1 VYAPTDALFWSDLN
15 YKFNQEALFG
25 EATYTVTPK
34 FNVTGGLRW
43 YNFKEDRTQIFDGLF
58 GEGNDGKPQIQ
69 PGSAKANGV
78 APRVIASYKLS
89 DSTRLNAQVSKGFRL
104 GGINDPLN
112 VSLCTPGDL
121 ATFSGHNAWKDETL
135 WDYEVGSKS
144 AIMNNRGSFNV
155 ALYDMEINDLQAT
168 VTAGS
173 CSSRLIFS
181 VPKARSTGAEAEF
194 TLAPTDQFDFSVS
207 ASHSNAKVRS
217 NVVDG
222 SGNIISGIQSGAR
235 MPTVPQDQE
244 TASATYRW
252 NMNAGTA
259 GYATGVFQHIGDR
272 YTQFGDQYLDGVQS
286 LTSFAPNNIGG
297 PYTQNT
303 VSFDP
308 KLPAYNI
315 ANARVGILK
324 GRWDIA
330 LFVNNITNE
339 LALLS
344 LDRERG
350 FRARIGYTVNQPR
363 TIGISTRVSY

>member
-1 VYAPTDALFWSDLN
+1 
-15 YKFNQEALFG
+15 
-25 EATYTVTPK
+25 
-34 FNVTGGLRW
+34 
-43 YNFKEDRTQIFDGLF
+43 
-58 GEGNDGKPQIQ
+58 
-69 PGSAKANGV
+69 
-78 APRVIASYKLS
+78 
-89 DSTRLNAQVSKGFRL
+89 
-104 GGINDPLN
+104 
-112 VSLCTPGDL
+112 
-121 ATFSGHNAWKDETL
+121 
-135 WDYEVGSKS
+135 
-144 AIMNNRGSFNV
+144 
-155 ALYDMEINDLQAT
+155 MEINDLQAT

-194 TLAPTDQFDFSVS
+194 TLAPTDQFDFSIS

-217 NVVDG
+217 TVVDG

-244 TASATYRW
+244 TAEATYRW
-252 NMNAGTA
+252 NMSGSMA

-272 YTQFGDQYLDGVQS
+272 YTQFGDQYLDGIQS
-286 LTSFAPNNIGG
+286 LTTFAPNNIGG
-297 PYTQNT
+297 PYTQNSVT
-303 VSFDP
+303 FDP
-308 KLPAYNI
+308 KLPAYNN

-350 FRARIGYTVNQPR
+350 LRARIGYTVNQPR
-363 TIGISTRVSY
+363 TFGISTRVNY